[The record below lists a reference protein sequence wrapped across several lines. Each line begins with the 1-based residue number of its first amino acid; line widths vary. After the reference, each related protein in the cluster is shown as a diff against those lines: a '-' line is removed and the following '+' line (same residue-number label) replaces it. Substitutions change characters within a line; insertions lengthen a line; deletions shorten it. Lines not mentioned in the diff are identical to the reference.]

1 MQDNTKRADRVLF
14 WIKAIFILFAL
25 FWLLFV
31 FMMLSVF
38 FMSEDL
44 LVVLGG
50 ILAAGVLF
58 SFISGAVFFLSV
70 FAFGVSY
77 LSWLHRA
84 VSNLRILTTT
94 KFSPMG
100 AVLLTCIPFVGYF
113 LNYFIFSDMVKSQE
127 RYMRQKGILKERFPQ
142 RILNAWIIASLVLL
156 VLVFVDPNQLGFLT
170 FVSSTFDVDGKHAFQ
185 FLEKTLI
192 VVIPIL
198 YIMSFSAYVKQEREL
213 FEIHTEALFQ
223 KRVDEAIRERDIMR
237 AAEKIRKSQGME
249 KPETDQAG
257 NLQAENRE

>member
-58 SFISGAVFFLSV
+58 SFISGAVFFFSV

-100 AVLLTCIPFVGYF
+100 AVLLTCIPFIGYF

-223 KRVDEAIRERDIMR
+223 KRVDEAIRERDIQR
-237 AAEKIRKSQGME
+237 AVDMLRKSQNKE
-249 KPETDQAG
+249 NSQSENFQAD
-257 NLQAENRE
+257 RE